1 MWENIKISL
10 MDKNF
15 RFKAIAILVVAFVII
30 SFVLWFSFSVDA
42 VSVSGVHYKVRFQ
55 DGYGGVYYPSSVSAG
70 LDCLTGNYYYL
81 YHFSVQTD
89 SGQTVSL
96 TTPSRYCTFSFDF
109 SELNLSYDYDI
120 TIFASSS
127 QRVSFDGFLTT
138 AYSFSSSDPVV
149 TVDRIVYNNLIFKES
164 SIYVP
169 SPTSSSYSYSY
180 HSFSLNSLI
189 VNNTLSVSLVGSTYN
204 TTYSNIVFGF
214 MISLSGTDF
223 QQLLY
228 RSGVTST
235 SEDYYQLIDDT
246 RSALADGSIT
256 PDQAEIILD
265 NATDTQSRA
274 EVNRIVEAQSSLS
287 NIVQQFINSSSS
299 LSGSDLASS
308 FENYSDRLYS
318 IVQSYMGV
326 ISSPEEGIALSDV
339 YQIVV
344 RQLEQA
350 YESLLTASYY
360 NSLGFVNQSFDSYK
374 QNESFLI
381 DNVKSINLSNVIQI
395 TSWVDTLDEE
405 EIFTFKTLLDSFVS
419 NFSWSIF
426 VQVPLYFT
434 VIIALLGT
442 SRSKEE

>member
-10 MDKNF
+10 KDKNF
-15 RFKAIAILVVAFVII
+15 RLKAIAVLVVAAIVV
-30 SFVLWFSFSVDA
+30 SFVFWFSFSSDA
-42 VSVSGVHYKVRFQ
+42 FSVSGIHYKVRFQ
-55 DGYGGVYYPSSVSAG
+55 NGYGGTYYPSSVSSG

-96 TTPSRYCTFSFDF
+96 SSSRYCTFSFDF

-149 TVDRIVYNNLIFKES
+149 NVNRTVYNNLIFKES
-164 SIYVP
+164 SVSVP
-169 SPTSSSYSYSY
+169 SPSSSEYSYSY

-189 VNNTLSVSLVGSTYN
+189 VNNTLSVSLVGATVNNTYC
-204 TTYSNIVFGF
+204 NIIFGF

-235 SEDYYQLIDDT
+235 SADYYQLIDDT

-256 PDQAEIILD
+256 PDQAVIILD

-274 EVNRIVEAQSSLS
+274 EVNRIVEAQSSLA

-299 LSGSDLASS
+299 LTGSDLASA